1 MLFCT
6 QHHQSGG
13 RKAQNCNSH
22 AAAVDFFQCVR
33 QQLQP
38 AYKESLSALR
48 NKYKNAGLRDA
59 KCINCART
67 EQKAEAATHSLT
79 RSSFCHCGLSG
90 ASTHIYT
97 ASHDLSHAPWC
108 VSTRETEKSGRAGA
122 EKVQPKKRL
131 RGISWPGL
139 FSTRISANNG
149 MNISASVNVYD
160 SFSVC
165 GQLVVFN

>member
-22 AAAVDFFQCVR
+22 AAAVDFFSACASSCNQHI
-33 QQLQP
+33 
-38 AYKESLSALR
+38 ASLSLR

-59 KCINCART
+59 KCINCAHT

-79 RSSFCHCGLSG
+79 RSSFCYWTLGRILIQH
-90 ASTHIYT
+90 THIQHRMT
-97 ASHDLSHAPWC
+97 FRMLPGAFQ
-108 VSTRETEKSGRAGA
+108 RETEKSGRAGA
-122 EKVQPKKRL
+122 EKVQPKKWL

-139 FSTRISANNG
+139 FSVHAPAPTMG
-149 MNISASVNVYD
+149 
-160 SFSVC
+160 
-165 GQLVVFN
+165 